1 MGCLGRTFQFL
12 DLLIEVIIEIA
23 FHDSRMRFPDLVTV
37 EVYKEDPDVVEEF
50 VDPGKVEER
59 LIDGLRW

>member
-1 MGCLGRTFQFL
+1 M
-12 DLLIEVIIEIA
+12 IEVIIEIA